1 MGEFG
6 DELAR
11 WMTARQA
18 GVRELARRS
27 GYTASYISQ
36 LRAGKRAP
44 SPDAAADLDD
54 ALTAGGQLAAA
65 APAPARRP
73 GPETGRQAG
82 AAGEIAAILSAL
94 PGPGPGQQGIGA
106 LRDQEYDHLVQA
118 LVQWAA
124 QMRRRD
130 ILAILGA
137 AATAAGASP
146 LLDRLD
152 SDAVRRV
159 AGAAAGT
166 RRADP
171 AVAAHVQAVLDHC
184 MRQEDTLGPQVVL
197 DAVLAQQR
205 LVTTLLPGTSGALR
219 ARLLSLLANI
229 CRFTG
234 WVLFNLNDYP
244 GAGYYYGQARAAAHE
259 ADDDAMC
266 SMVLANWSQLAT
278 WAGDPRL
285 GVEHALGAVAWGQ
298 RAGSQLLVSY
308 GCDVGA
314 RAYAAVVRRS
324 GRGERRADHAHAM
337 TSLEQAGQGLTSTPD
352 GDPGTQLAYFYD
364 QGQYLATRTRCLLEL
379 GDPRAALAAAGQ
391 SLAAAD
397 PAFVRNVALTRLA
410 QAGACAQLGE
420 PEEACQQITAAT
432 DLACRNTS
440 PRLIRVLAGTRR
452 QLSPW
457 DGSPALTAL
466 DERLRTL
473 GLTA

>member
-6 DELAR
+6 GELAR
-11 WMTARQA
+11 WMQARNT

-36 LRAGKRAP
+36 LRAGKKMP
-44 SPDAAADLDD
+44 SPDTATDLDD
-54 ALTAGGQLAAA
+54 ALGAGGALAAA
-65 APAPARRP
+65 APAPARQVSR
-73 GPETGRQAG
+73 TVMRADG
-82 AAGEIAAILSAL
+82 AAGQIAAILAAL
-94 PGPGPGQQGIGA
+94 PGHGQPGLGA

-118 LVQWAA
+118 LAQWAA

-137 AATAAGASP
+137 AATAACASP
-146 LLDRLD
+146 LLDRLSPD
-152 SDAVRRV
+152 EVQRV
-159 AGAAAGT
+159 TAAAAGT
-166 RRADP
+166 ARADA
-171 AVAAHVQAVLDHC
+171 AVVSHVEAVLEHC

-197 DAVLAQQR
+197 DTVLAQQR
-205 LVTTLLPGTSGALR
+205 LVATLLAGTGGGLHD
-219 ARLLSLLANI
+219 RLLALLANI

-234 WVLFNLNDYP
+234 WVLYNLNDFA

-266 SMVLANWSQLAT
+266 AMVLANWSQLAT

-298 RAGSQLLVSY
+298 RAGSKILVSY

-324 GRGERRADHAHAM
+324 ARRERRADHGQAM
-337 TSLEQAGQGLTSTPD
+337 KSLEQAHHELDRAPD
-352 GDPGTQLAYFYD
+352 GDRGAGLAYFYG
-364 QGQYLATRTRCLLEL
+364 QGQCLATRTWCLLEL
-379 GDPRAALAAAGQ
+379 GDPQLALATAGQ
-391 SLAAAD
+391 SLASAD
-397 PAFVRNVALTRLA
+397 PSFVRNVALTRLA
-410 QAGACAQLGE
+410 MAGASAQLGE
-420 PEEACQQITAAT
+420 PGRACEQIAEAAG
-432 DLACRNTS
+432 LAYRNSS
-440 PRLIRVLAGTRR
+440 PRLIRVLAESRR

-457 DGSPALTAL
+457 DASPEVTSL
-466 DERLRTL
+466 DERLRGL

>member
-6 DELAR
+6 GELTR
-11 WMTARQA
+11 WMQARDT

-36 LRAGKRAP
+36 LRAGKRTP

-54 ALTAGGQLAAA
+54 ALSAGGALASA
-65 APAPARRP
+65 APAPLRTAGRP
-73 GPETGRQAG
+73 AMRPAST
-82 AAGEIAAILSAL
+82 AAEIAAILAAL
-94 PGPGPGQQGIGA
+94 PGDDEPGLGA
-106 LRDQEYDHLVQA
+106 LREQEYDHLVRA
-118 LVQWAA
+118 LAHWAA
-124 QMRRRD
+124 HMKRRD

-137 AATAAGASP
+137 AATAACASP
-146 LLDRLD
+146 LLDRLTPD
-152 SDAVRRV
+152 EVQRMTA
-159 AGAAAGT
+159 AAAGT

-171 AVAAHVQAVLDHC
+171 AIAAHAEAVLDHC
-184 MRQEDTLGPQVVL
+184 MRQEDALGPQVVL
-197 DAVLAQQR
+197 DTVLAQQR
-205 LVTTLLPGTSGALR
+205 LVTMLLAGDGGGLH

-234 WVLFNLNDYP
+234 WVLYNLNDYA

-298 RAGSQLLVSY
+298 RAGSKILVSY

-324 GRGERRADHAHAM
+324 ARGERRADHAQAM
-337 TSLEQAGQGLTSTPD
+337 KSLEQAYHELDQAPD
-352 GDPGTQLAYFYD
+352 GDRGAGLAYFYD
-364 QGQYLATRTRCLLEL
+364 QGQYLATRTWCMLEL
-379 GDPRAALAAAGQ
+379 GDPHQALATAGQ
-391 SLAAAD
+391 SLAGAD
-397 PAFVRNVALTRLA
+397 PSFVRNVALTRLA
-410 QAGACAQLGE
+410 QAGAFAQMGE
-420 PEEACQQITAAT
+420 PGKACEQIGDAA
-432 DLACRNTS
+432 DLACQNNS
-440 PRLIRVLAGTRR
+440 PRLIRVLAESRQ

-457 DGSPALTAL
+457 DGTPDVAGL
-466 DERLRTL
+466 DERLRVL
-473 GLTA
+473 ALTA